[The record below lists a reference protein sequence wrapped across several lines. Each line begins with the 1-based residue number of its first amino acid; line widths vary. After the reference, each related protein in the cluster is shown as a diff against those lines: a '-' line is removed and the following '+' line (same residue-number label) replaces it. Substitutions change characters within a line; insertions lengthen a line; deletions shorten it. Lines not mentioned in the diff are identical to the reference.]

1 MATRKLNRPFRYWVG
16 SDDEITFDSNTTL
29 PNHFVY
35 NRFQDVNAYAISP
48 SGHPNTLALS
58 PSVLNLTGHDAR
70 SAATP
75 QTFVGR
81 RQEHIEFIFEVTLEF
96 NSTQDQAEA
105 GVSVFLNQAQHFD
118 LGVVKLSPDSATEA
132 GLPPVTTGNDNDT
145 TINSYIRL
153 RTITANSTNSGA
165 TDPFSSPAILPLN
178 SSTGTK
184 LKLQVEAV
192 NHTTYAFRYTDDGN
206 GSEWKTVGL
215 GNSSQVSGG
224 FTGTSPS
231 CTRVVP
237 WVNLN
242 SMSLPQAR
250 SWVCLPQE
258 METMSRILR
267 ISLSSRTR
275 GIMMYFNLLL
285 HTMMSFRRAPAIQKV
300 LQYSGTPC

>member
-1 MATRKLNRPFRYWVG
+1 MSRFLNIDTQQLNNSFRYWVG
-16 SDDEITFDSNTTL
+16 SDDDITFESNTTL
-29 PNHFVY
+29 PNHFIY
-35 NRFQDVNAYAISP
+35 NRFQDVNAYTISP

-96 NSTQDQAEA
+96 SSTKDQAEA
-105 GVSVFLNQAQHFD
+105 GITVFLNQAQHFD
-118 LGVVKLSPDSATEA
+118 LGVVNLSQDSAAKA
-132 GLPPVTTGNDNDT
+132 GLAPATTENDNDT
-145 TINSYIRL
+145 TTSSYIRL

-192 NHTTYAFRYTDDGN
+192 NHTTYAFRYTDGGN
-206 GSEWKTVGL
+206 GSEWKTVGW

-231 CTRVVP
+231 CTGVVRL
-237 WVNLN
+237 VNFTF
-242 SMSLPQAR
+242 MSLFRHDSGP
-250 SWVCLPQE
+250 VCHRERKQCHG
-258 METMSRILR
+258 SCVF
-267 ISLSSRTR
+267 LSTLVQGES
-275 GIMMYFNLLL
+275 
-285 HTMMSFRRAPAIQKV
+285 
-300 LQYSGTPC
+300 